1 MEEIYYFASPVHVLF
16 PNNILTIKQKQKQK
30 ILINQ
35 LKYKQHTDDN
45 HAWPF
50 LRPKD
55 AKMC

>member
-16 PNNILTIKQKQKQK
+16 RIKHKKKKKK

-45 HAWPF
+45 HARPF